1 MTLPDTSN
9 RGTLGVDRG
18 LTSYGDLGFSRFL
31 RRAFLASAGF
41 DAEDLDRP
49 VVGIADTSS
58 DYTTCHR
65 DMPEL
70 VAAVRRG
77 VLQAGGL
84 PLVFPSMSLPEILLN
99 PTSMLFRNLDA
110 MVTEEL
116 LRAQP
121 MDAAVLVGGCDKTVP
136 AQVMAAVSAGVP
148 AVSLVAGPMLTS
160 TFRGQRLGA
169 CTDCRSMWAQHRAGD
184 LDGDD
189 IAEVQSALATT
200 AGTCMVMGTASTMAC
215 IVEAMGLAL
224 PGSAT
229 APAPTGD
236 RLRAG
241 TAAGRVA
248 VSLATGGPSMA
259 SLVTPDSLHN
269 ALVVLSAIGGST
281 NAVVHLLAIAR
292 RAGIPLELDEFGRVS
307 REVPVI
313 ADLKPAGSGYL
324 EDLHRAGGVPA
335 LLTVLRPH
343 LRLDAAVVEGGT
355 IGDRLRAARP
365 PTVGTSTIRGL
376 SEPVKPAG
384 GLAVVRGSLAP
395 DGAVVKVAA
404 ATPALLT
411 HEAPVVVFESPEDVA
426 ARIDDP
432 TLPIT
437 ADTILVMRNAGPV
450 GAGMPEAGSF
460 PIPRRLAAQGV
471 RDMVRI
477 SDARMSGTAYGTVVL
492 HVSPEAAIGG
502 PLALVRDGDR
512 VRLDA
517 VAGVLDL
524 LVTDGELARRRSQW
538 RPATKPPTGWRRL
551 SADHVQQANEG
562 ADLDLWDP
570 AAVPPEG
577 TPAYRAAN
585 HPPESPP
592 VRDPIESAEE

>member
-1 MTLPDTSN
+1 MT
-9 RGTLGVDRG
+9 GVDRG
-18 LTSYGDLGFSRFL
+18 LTSYGDEGFSRFL

-65 DMPEL
+65 QMPEL
-70 VAAVRRG
+70 VKAVERG
-77 VLQAGGL
+77 VLEAGGL
-84 PLVFPSMSLPEILLN
+84 PLVFGSMSLPEILLN

-160 TFRGQRLGA
+160 SFRGQRLGA
-169 CTDCRSMWAQHRAGD
+169 CTDCRSMWARHRAGE
-184 LDGDD
+184 LDEAE
-189 IAEVQSALATT
+189 IAEVQSSLATT

-241 TAAGRVA
+241 VAAGRAAVA
-248 VSLATGGPSMA
+248 LTSTGTTMR
-259 SLVTPDSLHN
+259 SLVTADSVHN
-269 ALVVLSAIGGST
+269 ALVVLCAIGGST
-281 NAVVHLLAIAR
+281 NAVVHLLAIAH
-292 RAGIPLELDEFGRVS
+292 RAGVPLTLDDFAAVS
-307 REVPVI
+307 KQVPVI
-313 ADLKPAGSGYL
+313 ADLKPAGTGYL

-335 LLTVLRPH
+335 LLTVLADF
-343 LRLDAAVVEGGT
+343 LRVDAAVVEGGT
-355 IGDRLRAARP
+355 LADRLAAGAAP
-365 PTVGTSTIRGL
+365 VPGTTTIRPL
-376 SEPVKPAG
+376 TDPVKPAG

-404 ATPALLT
+404 ASPGLLE
-411 HEAPVVVFESPEDVA
+411 HEAQVVVFESPQDVA
-426 ARIDDP
+426 ERIDDES
-432 TLPIT
+432 LPIEP
-437 ADTILVMRNAGPV
+437 DTILIMRNAGPV
-450 GAGMPEAGSF
+450 AAGMPEAGSF
-460 PIPRRLAAQGV
+460 PIPRRLAAAGV
-471 RDMVRI
+471 TDMVRI

-492 HVSPEAAIGG
+492 HVSPEAAVGG
-502 PLALVRDGDR
+502 PLALVATGDR
-512 VRLDA
+512 VRLD
-517 VAGVLDL
+517 VPAGRLDL
-524 LVTDGELARRRSQW
+524 LVDGAELDRRRAAW
-538 RPATKPPTGWRRL
+538 TAPARDDRGWRRL
-551 SADHVQQANEG
+551 HTEHVQQAHLG
-562 ADLDLWDP
+562 ADLDLWEAP
-570 AAVPPEG
+570 
-577 TPAYRAAN
+577 
-585 HPPESPP
+585 
-592 VRDPIESAEE
+592 